1 MIRGLTARSASARSQ
16 PGTGEGH
23 DEPAG
28 WLPYTCETEMQEAA
42 ENFRA
47 YLAILEE
54 WDEKEKERTKQEID

>member
-1 MIRGLTARSASARSQ
+1 MIRDLTARSAVARSQ
-16 PGTGEGH
+16 PSSSEGH
-23 DEPAG
+23 SEPAS

-54 WDEKEKERTKQEID
+54 WDEREKERAQNRPS